1 MQSKQPKTIPH
12 ATQKQAV
19 TALPENSM
27 LPLWRSIYQSFTSR
41 SQKWDLPNNATMV
54 LVHLHVHPE
63 DGEPAI
69 LAELTYSSR
78 QTMTFALDNL
88 EKRGLT
94 RRLPHPSDRRRKRIQ
109 LTPAGETLS
118 AKMLKDLL
126 TYEAHALAT
135 IPDGQIEYFKKCL
148 TGYANALAQQNEP
161 EPPRSKGHS

>member
-1 MQSKQPKTIPH
+1 MQSKQPETTSHK
-12 ATQKQAV
+12 TQKQAAK
-19 TALPENSM
+19 TLPDNSM
-27 LPLWRSIYQSFTSR
+27 LPLWRSIHQSFMTR
-41 SQKWDLPNNATMV
+41 SQQWGLPSNASMV
-54 LVHLHVHPE
+54 LIHLHVHPE

-69 LAELTYSSR
+69 LAELTYFSR
-78 QTMTFALDNL
+78 QTMTFTLDNL

-109 LTPAGETLS
+109 LTPEGEVLG
-118 AKMLKDLL
+118 AKMLQDLL